1 MSLVKKFQNSGLFQI
16 PRTNYEWDLLSQK
29 ILAKQENKNWPNV
42 DNEFTSYSLNPFNY
56 STNNIGE
63 YTSDNSLSGD
73 LHNFHISNANLISDL
88 QSRLDNAE
96 DNNLKFREKRLLKK
110 RIKANEAYDT
120 AGGDLSKLSKSQ
132 QRYVGDDSTV
142 TANIQQHQQHLQL
155 VGNTLNNISNYTGVL
170 DSILP
175 ISQQSALTAGLN
187 SAYDTTANN
196 LSSIPGVGSIIGGAM
211 KIGGLLS
218 DGLTSIGVGTDQMT
232 TADKILDSKF
242 LKLTPM
248 GLINAIGAKKADT
261 INKDSDLFSSIGSAY
276 DSIESDVDN
285 ATEKSG
291 KKYGLF
297 SNKSRKKANR
307 QIQEAIRQQLLAG
320 DINNLAQQDFTTQQ
334 SMSDIYANKLA
345 FNQQGGWNTRMSIG
359 KNGFKIFSKDD
370 INKVRNIIK
379 HQQGNK
385 LKPLYKDWIK
395 TVPQSRLNSN
405 YDLEKAYE
413 VLPFETLEGWKKA
426 SDEDLLN
433 STKYHLK
440 SIYELPNGDY
450 EFLKLGT
457 KETNPEVHLET
468 DTYYDGSNGL
478 KDTHDLIFDK
488 DSNRYYYRQKK
499 SQKYQKGGAFNVIP
513 DGALHARLHHMDI
526 KGITKK
532 GIPVIIQKDNGEI
545 EQQAEIERNEIIFN
559 LDTTKELEKLWRE
572 GTDEAAIKAGKILVK
587 EILEN
592 TMDNTGLIN
601 SITE

>member
-16 PRTNYEWDLLSQK
+16 PRTNYEWNLLSQQ
-29 ILAKQENKNWPNV
+29 ILAKQEDKNWPSV
-42 DNEFTSYSLNPFNY
+42 GNEFVSYSLNPFNY
-56 STNNIGE
+56 STYNIGE
-63 YTSDNSLSGD
+63 YTNDNSLSGNI
-73 LHNFHISNANLISDL
+73 HNFHTTNANLISDL

-96 DNNLKFREKRLLKK
+96 ENNLKFREKRLLKK
-110 RIKANEAYDT
+110 RIAANEAYD
-120 AGGDLSKLSKSQ
+120 AGEDLSKLSKSQ

-142 TANIQQHQQHLQL
+142 TANIQQHQQNLQS

-170 DSILP
+170 DSMLP
-175 ISQQSALTAGLN
+175 TSKQSALTTGLN
-187 SAYDTTANN
+187 SAYDTTANT

-211 KIGGLLS
+211 KIGGFLS
-218 DGLTSIGVGTDQMT
+218 DGLTAMGVGTDQMT

-248 GLINAIGAKKADT
+248 GLINAIGAKKADI
-261 INKDSDLFSSIGSAY
+261 INKDSDLFASIGSAY
-276 DSIESDVDN
+276 DSTESDVDD

-291 KKYGLF
+291 KKYGLL
-297 SNKSRKKANR
+297 SNKARKKANR

-334 SMSDIYANKLA
+334 SMADIYSNKLA

-359 KNGFKIFSKDD
+359 RNGLKIFSRDD

-379 HQQGNK
+379 HQQGSK

-413 VLPFETLEGWKKA
+413 VLPFETLEGWRKA

-433 STKYHLK
+433 STKHHLQ
-440 SIYELPNGDY
+440 SVYELPNGDY

-457 KETNPEVHLET
+457 EETNPEVHLET

-513 DGALHARLHHMDI
+513 DGALHARLHHMDM

>member
-1 MSLVKKFQNSGLFQI
+1 MSLVQKFQNSGLFQV
-16 PRTNYEWDLLSQK
+16 PRTNYEWNLLSQQ
-29 ILAKQENKNWPNV
+29 ILAKQEDKNWPRV
-42 DNEFTSYSLNPFNY
+42 GNEFASYSLNPFNY

-63 YTSDNSLSGD
+63 YTSDNSLSGNI
-73 LHNFHISNANLISDL
+73 HNFHTNNANLISDL

-96 DNNLKFREKRLLKK
+96 ENNLKFREKRLLKK
-110 RIKANEAYDT
+110 RITANEAYDN
-120 AGGDLSKLSKSQ
+120 ADGDLSKLSKSQ

-142 TANIQQHQQHLQL
+142 AANIQQHQQNLQS
-155 VGNTLNNISNYTGVL
+155 VGSTLNSISNYTGVL
-170 DSILP
+170 DSMLP
-175 ISQQSALTAGLN
+175 ISKQSALTVGLN
-187 SAYDTTANN
+187 SVYDTTANT

-211 KIGGLLS
+211 KIGGFLS
-218 DGLTSIGVGTDQMT
+218 DGLTAMGVGTDGMT
-232 TADKILDSKF
+232 AADKILDSKF

-248 GLINAIGAKKADT
+248 GLINAIGAKKADI
-261 INKDSDLFSSIGSAY
+261 INKDSDLFASIGSAY
-276 DSIESDVDN
+276 DSTESDVDD
-285 ATEKSG
+285 ATKKSG
-291 KKYGLF
+291 KKYGLL
-297 SNKSRKKANR
+297 SNRARKKVNR
-307 QIQEAIRQQLLAG
+307 QIQEATRQQLLAG
-320 DINNLAQQDFTTQQ
+320 DINNLAQQDFITQQ
-334 SMSDIYANKLA
+334 SMSDIYSNKLA
-345 FNQQGGWNTRMSIG
+345 FNQQGGWNTRMATG
-359 KNGFKIFSKDD
+359 KKGLKIFSRND

-379 HQQGNK
+379 HQQGSK
-385 LKPLYKDWIK
+385 LRPLYKDWIK
-395 TVPQSRLNSN
+395 TVPQSRLNNN

-413 VLPFETLEGWKKA
+413 VLPFETLEGWRKA

-440 SIYELPNGDY
+440 SIYKLPNGDY

-457 KETNPEVHLET
+457 EETNPEIYLET

-488 DSNRYYYRQKK
+488 DNNRYYYRQKK